1 MAAIHRVFHLTRFQV
16 SVQRRKGYSILYL
29 QACQDL
35 CLTHGTAAG
44 KYAGRLLKAN
54 CAALPKGCS
63 ACFVPQ
69 THYEM
74 QINRD
79 FTLSPLFSC
88 RSLQERAPDGRAQKS
103 PAQCAELQFVCGE
116 RGIRTPG
123 PVKINGFQDRRIR
136 PLCHLSNVLPNSGI
150 RFPNH
155 GFP

>member
-54 CAALPKGCS
+54 CAAQPKGCS

-88 RSLQERAPDGRAQKS
+88 RSLQERAPDGRAQKK
-103 PAQCAELQFVCGE
+103 AQRNALSFNLFAEREGLYFGDFCFL
-116 RGIRTPG
+116 IYS
-123 PVKINGFQDRRIR
+123 
-136 PLCHLSNVLPNSGI
+136 LSDT
-150 RFPNH
+150 
-155 GFP
+155 